1 MTRTHDDDSM
11 TLRKNNCFTAPS
23 PSASASA
30 SASPS
35 LANSL
40 SFASVSPLGRRLR
53 GREGESQSPSSAS
66 SDRLCSLEQ
75 RADAVRRNIV
85 VPRGEEHQR
94 DAAVRELGAVKGHLA
109 LVMGELKGFY
119 AREAGRLEDMRVLKE
134 SNRRLEDEVK
144 RLDGVALDLENM
156 LSAAEVRLEK
166 YESGE
171 MLSERTKGQLRE
183 VQERLRETEEG
194 LEASAWRI
202 DDLVYQVG
210 MLREC
215 MLEYEGRAVDAE
227 ARARVADKVREEAED
242 KYYAVV
248 EESMRRLEGMEGR
261 VRGLRD
267 RVQGVSSHGS
277 VKEEREN
284 GNGNGNGNGKKE
296 QRVGHPT
303 PDSSMGWSR
312 AREQQLEQQL
322 EKSEQHL
329 ERLHRMQLA
338 HSERTAGVERK
349 YEAAS
354 LELERA
360 LAENEGLRGDVSR
373 LSHDLMASKEHTRM
387 SLTSAL
393 ERIEDEA
400 EAKVEEAKA
409 ALELAREQHAAEV
422 VRMEDD
428 LEQKGAIADMQAVE
442 IGELNRALAREQQA
456 TLVESQ
462 EKKRLVQEK
471 EALCGVVEELKRALE
486 TVTKKKNSGVT
497 TMAATKTTTTTTTNG
512 TNKEN
517 ARVAKATKS
526 IKTTGTLAHG
536 KTPLRS
542 LVQNGNGNGNL

>member
-1 MTRTHDDDSM
+1 MRNETSNPPIPGKKTDKPERARMSEGGA
-11 TLRKNNCFTAPS
+11 NAP
-23 PSASASA
+23 PS
-30 SASPS
+30 
-35 LANSL
+35 
-40 SFASVSPLGRRLR
+40 
-53 GREGESQSPSSAS
+53 E
-66 SDRLCSLEQ
+66 
-75 RADAVRRNIV
+75 AD
-85 VPRGEEHQR
+85 
-94 DAAVRELGAVKGHLA
+94 L
-109 LVMGELKGFY
+109 
-119 AREAGRLEDMRVLKE
+119 
-134 SNRRLEDEVK
+134 
-144 RLDGVALDLENM
+144 
-156 LSAAEVRLEK
+156 
-166 YESGE
+166 
-171 MLSERTKGQLRE
+171 
-183 VQERLRETEEG
+183 
-194 LEASAWRI
+194 
-202 DDLVYQVG
+202 
-210 MLREC
+210 
-215 MLEYEGRAVDAE
+215 
-227 ARARVADKVREEAED
+227 ARALQLAAHEALGGGGDAGE
-242 KYYAVV
+242 
-248 EESMRRLEGMEGR
+248 
-261 VRGLRD
+261 
-267 RVQGVSSHGS
+267 
-277 VKEEREN
+277 
-284 GNGNGNGNGKKE
+284 
-296 QRVGHPT
+296 
-303 PDSSMGWSR
+303 
-312 AREQQLEQQL
+312 
-322 EKSEQHL
+322 HL

-428 LEQKGAIADMQAVE
+428 LEQEGAIADMQAVE

-497 TMAATKTTTTTTTNG
+497 TMAATKTTMAATKTTTKTTTTTNG